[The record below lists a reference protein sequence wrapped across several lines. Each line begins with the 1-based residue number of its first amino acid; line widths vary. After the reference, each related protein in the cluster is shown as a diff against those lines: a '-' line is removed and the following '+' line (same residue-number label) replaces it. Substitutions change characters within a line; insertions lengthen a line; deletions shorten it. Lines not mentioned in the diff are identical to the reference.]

1 MKKTIKDVDLKNK
14 KVIMRVD
21 FNVPLKNGKI
31 TDDTR
36 IREAMPSIKYIL
48 EQSGA
53 SLILMSH
60 LGRPDGQVK
69 PEMSLKPAADRVSE
83 LLGKPVKM
91 LGDCIGPDVEKAC
104 KELKAGE
111 VIMLENLRFHPE
123 EDTKDKEKRS
133 EFAKKLA
140 ALADVYV
147 NDAFGTAHREHASTA
162 TIARFMTVS
171 VSGFLMEKEIK
182 YFEKLLK
189 DPDRPLVAILGG
201 AKVSS
206 KIGVITNLLKIANTI
221 VIGGGM
227 SYTFFKAM
235 GKKIGNSLFAEEDLP
250 IAENILKE
258 AKAKN
263 VELLL
268 PVDNVITN
276 QKVGDMFK
284 DASLVDKAETK
295 VVEGDIP
302 DGWEGVDIG
311 PKTIA
316 KISDVLNK
324 AKTVVWN
331 GPMGVF
337 EFDKFAAGTC
347 EIAKKLADLN
357 ATTVIGG
364 GDSVAAVNK
373 FNLASKM
380 SHVST
385 GGGASLEYLEG
396 KVLPGVDLLND
407 K

>member
-21 FNVPLKNGKI
+21 FNVPLKGGKI
-31 TDDTR
+31 SDDTR
-36 IREAMPSIKYIL
+36 IVAAMPSIKYIL
-48 EQSGA
+48 EQNGA

-69 PEMSLKPAADRVSE
+69 PEMSLKPAAERVSE
-83 LLGKPVKM
+83 LLGKQVKM
-91 LGDCIGPDVEKAC
+91 LNDCIGSEVESAC
-104 KELKAGE
+104 KEMKAGD

-162 TIARFMTVS
+162 TIARFMSVA

-206 KIGVITNLLKIANTI
+206 KIGVITNLMKVANTI

-235 GKKIGNSLFAEEDLP
+235 GKKIGNSLFTAEDLP
-250 IAENILKE
+250 IAEGILKE
-258 AKAKN
+258 AKEKN
-263 VELLL
+263 VELVL
-268 PVDNVITN
+268 PIDNVITD
-276 QKVGDMFK
+276 KEVGDMFK
-284 DASLVDKAETK
+284 DASVVDQAQTK
-295 VVEGDIP
+295 IVDGDIP

-311 PKTIA
+311 PKTIE
-316 KISDVLNK
+316 KISGILDN

-337 EFDKFAAGTC
+337 EFDKFAKGTLD
-347 EIAKKLADLN
+347 IAKKLAEIN

-373 FNLASKM
+373 FNLADKM